1 MINKKFIMQVVA
13 TVVLVVLLVV
23 NIVSPISAFAVN
35 YSSSLGTNQALG
47 SPLLNERFNYDDWDK
62 WELLAFGVF
71 LSNLTNPL
79 VDSYRTAFTVN
90 NKGSA
95 GAGKEVLEFG
105 SGNDSVGN
113 EALESMLDYAV
124 KNQATSTG
132 KALKAKYFDVRGDGT
147 KDVSEKEATIKD
159 LLIYV
164 ADGVTMTWDF
174 GNDKTIDGGPCI
186 QKMKTDIEING
197 MGVAGTGY
205 EAYVLE
211 EAYLCRLVVEGSE
224 GQDEIVFD
232 WSNGWDAQMMAMWMA
247 SVIRGDYYEKAI
259 TNLEGMIAADSKL
272 FLDAFGNICTNYDG
286 ENIVIIPSASNCH
299 IYKNGTKYNLVNSV
313 ILSEAYT
320 NATGESLVQGVEAYG
335 WGTDGWEAGNPLK
348 SLGGLEAGDVV
359 IYFDSDTGIFDELS
373 KNREALIDG
382 SMSSAVTVN
391 MGSQYIKL
399 LNSTLTEEQTANALG
414 LRMEVVGGER
424 VNTDGEFGQIQIL
437 KGKKE
442 LAGACR
448 NIVRSANILSRVY
461 STTAGKETLVEL
473 TTEKGKAPLFDSYVY
488 VPVNTWSDDNAE
500 KTIFRSIINSAFKY
514 LDGTTAAASGKISM
528 SSSSS
533 LRSDMMQLKTSAQV
547 ARWLFFSDFGTIGVD
562 NDYGE
567 RKFVSKFVKNAI
579 LGSSNKYFN
588 LPSNIVDVLSTDV
601 KWTDLKKKG
610 VEMEGGTGL
619 FWADHDPNNITSLIN
634 SDIAKTDELDR
645 VLKVYTKNENMKNA
659 MNVLNVREGTEF
671 AIWTPR
677 VYLTYLDWFGIISGE
692 NQFNEAL
699 FDASSDLLNVN
710 AEELFEGTFM
720 TTEEKEAEVLD
731 YTYMI
736 LHPTKG
742 REYRAELIMNWI
754 SDWMYNT
761 YQNIVYGN
769 STTSYSST
777 YSGGTKTA
785 AGFLHMQ
792 SYQDNFMTSWF
803 MEGYA
808 KYAII
813 IIGIMLVAI
822 VVVGIINHKSLAW
835 GIVSVALMVN
845 IVLITPMLGESTPYI
860 ANNIVQSMFS
870 SKLTYW
876 AMAESISNAKI
887 ERDIDITTDSSDS
900 GLTTSDYIRML
911 NVVYLDR
918 AIMMRTDISKKV
930 TEDSTGILAEVQSLP
945 SARWLLPTL
954 MRQFS
959 ASDKSANY
967 VYQSLGDV
975 YDNWSNMYWV
985 YNPDDKLSVQ
995 TANAQTVQDYDENLV
1010 PSLDISSKVGRY
1022 EGYKDTSAQMRIDE
1036 SEVSSSF
1043 GIEDDDSGEAKYLSY
1058 PWQSTSRLK
1067 DDADVFHAGF
1077 YLIPNL
1083 TVPNANGDWD
1093 KYVEDMMI
1101 DADSLRN
1108 KSIEMEKEASS
1119 YDPSGEGATPNMGYL
1134 WTTENLGYY
1143 FYGVVKD
1150 TFGSSKTLASFSG
1163 DLQGTYKVS
1172 SLTGEEVRQSFM
1184 HYQDTGL
1191 IRDFLDMEEVFTNVI
1206 PYMYSVQLLAGG
1218 EDGTSGILGD
1228 TKMTNYDLYSD
1239 NTKAWLFR
1247 CNWVTKLLEDKDL
1260 TRPTNVGDGQ
1270 GGTLRVEN
1278 PMLASSYEEA
1288 GREMVFSEAQMVS
1301 QGLNEADLSLVEL
1314 KILDVNKAVERAW
1327 TLLINYINT
1336 EDITTEVFYRQ
1347 MATEALIAFDKEF
1360 SPDRLINASKAL
1372 YPTSLDLRSISFDSV
1387 MKMLMLNSTR
1397 DSSYVYGDTMAGVIE
1412 NSDFITATLLLIS
1425 SFLCA
1430 LIIPFIRNVVL
1441 GLIFYI
1447 GLWAVICNILA
1458 GGITKMKITTAYCI
1472 NNIVYLL
1479 ITFVY
1484 YGVFALMINTST
1496 ADSVLSVGNVVV
1508 DSGPPTWQFCI
1519 ILIASFAYI
1528 WASFK
1533 IMSFTV
1539 KNFRDLG
1546 FEVYATW
1553 GSMLAGKL
1561 SRGISAVKNKIGF
1574 GSSASTGT
1582 TAQPVGGNSK
1592 DTSGTGTNA
1601 PKPNATAGS
1610 VSSNS
1615 VYVSNKDPIP
1625 VEINGVN
1632 GDKTL
1637 KDGSSVS
1644 EELKGILPSGYQL
1657 DQVTDSTAK
1666 KNENFFDKQIEK
1678 GAKIS
1683 DSQTRPKASS
1693 ETTHVGANTGGMK
1706 NG

>member
-1 MINKKFIMQVVA
+1 MIKKKFIVQVVA
-13 TVVLVVLLVV
+13 TIVLLLLLVV
-23 NIVSPISAFAVN
+23 NIASPISAFAVN
-35 YSSSLGTNQALG
+35 YSASLGTNQALG
-47 SPLLNERFNYDDWDK
+47 SPLLNERFSYDDWNK
-62 WELLAFGVF
+62 WELVTFGIF

-95 GAGKEVLEFG
+95 GAGKAALEFG
-105 SGNDSVGN
+105 SGSDSVGN
-113 EALESMLDYAV
+113 EALANMLDYAV

-132 KALKAKYFDVRGDGT
+132 KTLKAKYFDVRADGT

-174 GNDKTIDGGPCI
+174 GNGKFFDGGPCI
-186 QKMKTDIEING
+186 QKMYTDIEINSNG
-197 MGVAGTGY
+197 IGDYGY
-205 EAYVLE
+205 KAYVLE

-247 SVIRGDYYEKAI
+247 SVVKGDYAEQAME
-259 TNLEGMIAADSKL
+259 NFQGMIDADSKL

-286 ENIVIIPSASNCH
+286 ENIVIIPAASNCH
-299 IYKNGTKYNLVNSV
+299 IYKNGTKYNLLNSV

-320 NATGESLVQGVEAYG
+320 DATGESLIQGIEAYG
-335 WGTDGWEAGNPLK
+335 WGSGGGWEAGNPLK

-359 IYFDSDTGIFDELS
+359 IYFDSDTGIFDGLQ
-373 KNREALIDG
+373 KNREQILSG
-382 SMSSAVTVN
+382 SISSDVNVT
-391 MGSQYIKL
+391 MGAQYLKL

-414 LRMEVVGGER
+414 FRMEVVGGER
-424 VNTDGEFGQIQIL
+424 VNEDGEFGKIDLWQNSDQL
-437 KGKKE
+437 SGSCE
-442 LAGACR
+442 

-488 VPVNTWSDDNAE
+488 VPVNTWSDDKAE

-514 LDGTTAAASGKISM
+514 LDGTTAAASGKIRM
-528 SSSSS
+528 TNSSS
-533 LRSDMMQLKTSAQV
+533 LRGDMPQLKTSAQV
-547 ARWLFFSDFGTIGVD
+547 ARWLFFADFGTLGVDSDFG
-562 NDYGE
+562 E
-567 RKFVSKFVKNAI
+567 REEVSKFVKNAM
-579 LGSSNKYFN
+579 LGSSSKYFK
-588 LPSNIVDVLSTDV
+588 LPSNAADILSTDIR
-601 KWTDLKKKG
+601 WNDLQNKG
-610 VEMEGGTGL
+610 IEMQGGTGL
-619 FWADHDPNNITSLIN
+619 FWADHNPNNIASIAESDLTDTS
-634 SDIAKTDELDR
+634 SLDR
-645 VLKVYTKNENMKNA
+645 VLKVYMKNENMKNA

-671 AIWTPR
+671 SVWTHR
-677 VYLTYLDWFGIISGE
+677 VYLTYLDWFGVISGE

-699 FDASSDLLNVN
+699 FDASSDVLNVD

-720 TTEEKEAEVLD
+720 TAEEKEAEVLD

-742 REYRAELIMNWI
+742 REYRADLIMDWI

-777 YSGGTKTA
+777 YSGGTRTA

-822 VVVGIINHKSLAW
+822 VVVGVINHKSFAW
-835 GIVSVALMVN
+835 SIVSIILMVN
-845 IVLITPMLGESTPYI
+845 IVLVTPMLGESTPYI
-860 ANNIVQSMFS
+860 ANNIVQAMFS
-870 SKLTYW
+870 NKMTYW
-876 AMAESISNAKI
+876 AMSESISNAKI
-887 ERDIDITTDSSDS
+887 ERDLDITTDSSDS

-930 TEDSTGILAEVQSLP
+930 TEDSTGILAEVQALP

-959 ASDKSANY
+959 ASDKSADY

-995 TANAQTVQDYDENLV
+995 TANAQTVQDYDEASV

-1022 EGYKDTSAQMRIDE
+1022 EGYKDTSAQMRIDD
-1036 SEVSSSF
+1036 SDTF
-1043 GIEDDDSGEAKYLSY
+1043 GTEDDGSGEAKYLSY

-1067 DDADVFHAGF
+1067 DDADVYHAGF
-1077 YLIPNL
+1077 YLIPEL
-1083 TVPNANGDWD
+1083 TVPNANGNWD
-1093 KYVEDMMI
+1093 QYVQDMMI
-1101 DADSLRN
+1101 DAESLRD
-1108 KSIEMEKEASS
+1108 KSVEMEREASS
-1119 YDPSGEGATPNMGYL
+1119 YDPSGAGATPNMGYL

-1163 DLQGTYKVS
+1163 DLQGTYKMS
-1172 SLTGEEVRQSFM
+1172 SVTGEEERQSFM

-1206 PYMYSVQLLAGG
+1206 PYMYSVQLLAGD

-1228 TKMTNYDLYSD
+1228 TKMTNYDLYSE

-1260 TRPTNVGDGQ
+1260 TRPCNVGDGK
-1270 GGTLRVEN
+1270 GGVLRVEN

-1314 KILDVNKAVERAW
+1314 KILDVNREVERAW
-1327 TLLINYINT
+1327 TLLINYINA

-1360 SPDRLINASKAL
+1360 SPDRIVNASKAL

-1387 MKMLMLNSTR
+1387 MKMLMINSTR

-1412 NSDFITATLLLIS
+1412 NSDFISATLLLLS

-1430 LIIPFIRNVVL
+1430 LIIPLIRNVVL
-1441 GLIFYI
+1441 GLIFYL
-1447 GLWAVICNILA
+1447 GLWAMVCNILA
-1458 GGITKMKITTAYCI
+1458 GGITKLKITTAYCI
-1472 NNIVYLL
+1472 NNTVYLL

-1484 YGVFALMINTST
+1484 YGVFALMINVNT

-1519 ILIASFAYI
+1519 ILIASGVYI
-1528 WASFK
+1528 WASFRL
-1533 IMSFTV
+1533 MSFTV

-1546 FEVYATW
+1546 FEVYAAW
-1553 GSMLAGKL
+1553 GSMLASKL
-1561 SRGISAVKNKIGF
+1561 SKGITAVKNKIGF
-1574 GSSASTGT
+1574 GSSSSTTT
-1582 TAQPVGGNSK
+1582 TAQSVGGNSK
-1592 DTSGTGTNA
+1592 DTPGTGTNA
-1601 PKPNATAGS
+1601 PKPNATTASRGNG
-1610 VSSNS
+1610 V
-1615 VYVSNKDPIP
+1615 VITNKDPIP
-1625 VEINGVN
+1625 VTIVN
-1632 GDKTL
+1632 GKGNVGPT
-1637 KDGSSVS
+1637 DGSSVT
-1644 EELKGILPSGYQL
+1644 EELKGEMPSGYQL
-1657 DQVTDSTAK
+1657 DQVADNSTK
-1666 KNENFFDKQIEK
+1666 KNENFYDKQVEK
-1678 GAKIS
+1678 GSHIK
-1683 DSQTRPKASS
+1683 DSNKPKNDS
-1693 ETTHVGANTGGMK
+1693 TTIHVGEKTGGQR